1 MPFIYSNKDKE
12 NAIKYIQNKS
22 IPINIQSV
30 RDIDNFKK
38 KWEGITYTK
47 NKYMKN
53 TKEIIFKEDIQ
64 QFLNNIYNNPQYGY
78 VVRDK
83 LFSKLKEQ
91 YINVSVRDVNKFLQ
105 NLKTNQ
111 IYIAKKSVVA
121 SRPT

>member
-30 RDIDNFKK
+30 RDIDSFKK

-53 TKEIIFKEDIQ
+53 TKEIIFKKDI
-64 QFLNNIYNNPQYGY
+64 
-78 VVRDK
+78 
-83 LFSKLKEQ
+83 
-91 YINVSVRDVNKFLQ
+91 
-105 NLKTNQ
+105 
-111 IYIAKKSVVA
+111 
-121 SRPT
+121 